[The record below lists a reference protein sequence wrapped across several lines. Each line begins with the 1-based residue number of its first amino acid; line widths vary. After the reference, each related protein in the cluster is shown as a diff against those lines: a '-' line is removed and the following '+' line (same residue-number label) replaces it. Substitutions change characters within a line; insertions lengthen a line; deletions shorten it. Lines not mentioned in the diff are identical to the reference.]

1 MPATR
6 RSKISKEA
14 SHLLSYNTTLIF
26 KSLGFNSTQYEKHFF
41 LFSTV
46 ISTEFSFIVIYL
58 FIYFLN
64 TVAQVLPSWNVTIA
78 YKTSSSL
85 TIRWSNFPLSVPIQW
100 FLVRYKEHNSSFSLI
115 YKVSNWYNSHY
126 SGSVLRTYQSY
137 EVDVIAVANNSGNGA
152 YSSEPTI
159 ARTNEGGKNQKIT
172 AKIDPTI
179 KAKYNKLNKTFFF
192 HSLLFFSTVS
202 GKKQTNKQTKKQYKV
217 GWKKILNPS
226 LQLAVLLKALVIISS
241 DYDHFFWR

>member
-1 MPATR
+1 MKNTSSYSRQLFQQNFP
-6 RSKISKEA
+6 
-14 SHLLSYNTTLIF
+14 LL
-26 KSLGFNSTQYEKHFF
+26 
-41 LFSTV
+41 
-46 ISTEFSFIVIYL
+46 L
-58 FIYFLN
+58 FIYFFFN
-64 TVAQVLPSWNVTIA
+64 TLAQVLPSWNVTIA

-100 FLVRYKEHNSSFSLI
+100 ILVRYKEQNSSFSLI

-192 HSLLFFSTVS
+192 HSLLFFFFFN
-202 GKKQTNKQTKKQYKV
+202 GLREKTNKQTNEKTIQSWLKKDFKPISPT
-217 GWKKILNPS
+217 GRS
-226 LQLAVLLKALVIISS
+226 L
-241 DYDHFFWR
+241 

>member
-58 FIYFLN
+58 FIFLN
-64 TVAQVLPSWNVTIA
+64 TLAQVLPSWNVTIA

-100 FLVRYKEHNSSFSLI
+100 ILVRYKEQNSSFSLI

-192 HSLLFFSTVS
+192 TLFFFFFQRSP
-202 GKKQTNKQTKKQYKV
+202 GKNKQTNKRKNNTK
-217 GWKKILNPS
+217 
-226 LQLAVLLKALVIISS
+226 LAEKR
-241 DYDHFFWR
+241 F

>member
-1 MPATR
+1 M
-6 RSKISKEA
+6 
-14 SHLLSYNTTLIF
+14 
-26 KSLGFNSTQYEKHFF
+26 
-41 LFSTV
+41 
-46 ISTEFSFIVIYL
+46 
-58 FIYFLN
+58 
-64 TVAQVLPSWNVTIA
+64 LPSWNVTIA

-100 FLVRYKEHNSSFSLI
+100 FLVRYKEQNSSVSLI

-137 EVDVIAVANNSGNGA
+137 EVNVIAVANNSGNGT

-172 AKIDPTI
+172 AKIDQTI

-192 HSLLFFSTVS
+192 LSLIFLFNCLR
-202 GKKQTNKQTKKQYKV
+202 GKTNKQTHKQKTIQRRLK
-217 GWKKILNPS
+217 KKILNPS
-226 LQLAVLLKALVIISS
+226 LQLAVLFKALVTISFH
-241 DYDHFFWR
+241 YDHFSEDNIVKKS

>member
-46 ISTEFSFIVIYL
+46 IATEFSFIVIYL
-58 FIYFLN
+58 FFFLN
-64 TVAQVLPSWNVTIA
+64 TLAQVLPSWNVTIA

-100 FLVRYKEHNSSFSLI
+100 FLVRYKEQNSSFSLI

-179 KAKYNKLNKTFFF
+179 KAKYNKLSLSSFFF
-192 HSLLFFSTVS
+192 QRSP
-202 GKKQTNKQTKKQYKV
+202 GKNKQTNKRKNNTK
-217 GWKKILNPS
+217 
-226 LQLAVLLKALVIISS
+226 LAEKR
-241 DYDHFFWR
+241 F

>member
-1 MPATR
+1 M
-6 RSKISKEA
+6 
-14 SHLLSYNTTLIF
+14 
-26 KSLGFNSTQYEKHFF
+26 
-41 LFSTV
+41 
-46 ISTEFSFIVIYL
+46 
-58 FIYFLN
+58 
-64 TVAQVLPSWNVTIA
+64 LPSWNVTIA

-100 FLVRYKEHNSSFSLI
+100 ILVRYKEQNSSFSLI

-159 ARTNEGGKNQKIT
+159 ARTSEGGKNQKIT

-192 HSLLFFSTVS
+192 HSLLFFFSTVS

-217 GWKKILNPS
+217 G
-226 LQLAVLLKALVIISS
+226 
-241 DYDHFFWR
+241 

>member
-6 RSKISKEA
+6 RSKISREA

-58 FIYFLN
+58 FFFLN
-64 TVAQVLPSWNVTIA
+64 TLAQVLPSWNVTIA

-100 FLVRYKEHNSSFSLI
+100 FLVRYKEQNSSFSLI

-159 ARTNEGGKNQKIT
+159 ARTNEGGKNQKRT

-192 HSLLFFSTVS
+192 HSLLFFFQRSP
-202 GKKQTNKQTKKQYKV
+202 GKNKQTNKRKNNTK
-217 GWKKILNPS
+217 
-226 LQLAVLLKALVIISS
+226 LAEKR
-241 DYDHFFWR
+241 F

>member
-58 FIYFLN
+58 FFFLN
-64 TVAQVLPSWNVTIA
+64 TLAQVLPSWNVTIA

-100 FLVRYKEHNSSFSLI
+100 FLVRYKEQNSSFSLI

-159 ARTNEGGKNQKIT
+159 ARTNEGGKNQKRT

-192 HSLLFFSTVS
+192 TLFFFFFFQRSP
-202 GKKQTNKQTKKQYKV
+202 GKNKQTNEKTIQSWLKKEFKPISPT
-217 GWKKILNPS
+217 GRS
-226 LQLAVLLKALVIISS
+226 L
-241 DYDHFFWR
+241 

>member
-58 FIYFLN
+58 FFLN
-64 TVAQVLPSWNVTIA
+64 TLAQVLPSWNVTIA

-100 FLVRYKEHNSSFSLI
+100 FLVRYKEPNSSFSLI

-159 ARTNEGGKNQKIT
+159 ARTNEGGKNQKRT

-192 HSLLFFSTVS
+192 TLFFFFFQRSP
-202 GKKQTNKQTKKQYKV
+202 GKNKQTNKRKNNTK
-217 GWKKILNPS
+217 
-226 LQLAVLLKALVIISS
+226 LAEKR
-241 DYDHFFWR
+241 F

>member
-58 FIYFLN
+58 FFLN
-64 TVAQVLPSWNVTIA
+64 TLAQVLPSWNVTIA

-100 FLVRYKEHNSSFSLI
+100 FLVRYKEQNSSFSLI

-159 ARTNEGGKNQKIT
+159 ARTNEGGKNQKRT

-192 HSLLFFSTVS
+192 TLFFFFFQRSP
-202 GKKQTNKQTKKQYKV
+202 GKNKQTNKRKNNTK
-217 GWKKILNPS
+217 
-226 LQLAVLLKALVIISS
+226 LAEKR
-241 DYDHFFWR
+241 F

>member
-1 MPATR
+1 MKNTSSYSRQLFQQNFP
-6 RSKISKEA
+6 
-14 SHLLSYNTTLIF
+14 LL
-26 KSLGFNSTQYEKHFF
+26 
-41 LFSTV
+41 
-46 ISTEFSFIVIYL
+46 L
-58 FIYFLN
+58 FIYFFFN
-64 TVAQVLPSWNVTIA
+64 TLAQVLPSWNVTIA

-100 FLVRYKEHNSSFSLI
+100 FLVRYKEQNSSFSLI

-159 ARTNEGGKNQKIT
+159 ARTNEGGKNQKRT

-192 HSLLFFSTVS
+192 HSLLFFFFQRSP
-202 GKKQTNKQTKKQYKV
+202 GKNKQTNKRKNNTK
-217 GWKKILNPS
+217 
-226 LQLAVLLKALVIISS
+226 LAEKR
-241 DYDHFFWR
+241 F

>member
-46 ISTEFSFIVIYL
+46 ISTEFFFIVIYL
-58 FIYFLN
+58 FFFLN
-64 TVAQVLPSWNVTIA
+64 ILAQVLPSWNVTIA

-100 FLVRYKEHNSSFSLI
+100 FLVRYKEQNSSFSLI

-179 KAKYNKLNKTFFF
+179 KAKYNKLSLSSFFF
-192 HSLLFFSTVS
+192 QRSP

-217 GWKKILNPS
+217 SWKKILNPS

>member
-1 MPATR
+1 MKNTSSYSRQLFQQNFP
-6 RSKISKEA
+6 
-14 SHLLSYNTTLIF
+14 LL
-26 KSLGFNSTQYEKHFF
+26 
-41 LFSTV
+41 
-46 ISTEFSFIVIYL
+46 L
-58 FIYFLN
+58 FIFFFFN
-64 TVAQVLPSWNVTIA
+64 TLAQVLPSWNVTIA

-100 FLVRYKEHNSSFSLI
+100 FLVRYKEQNSSFSLI

-159 ARTNEGGKNQKIT
+159 AITNEGGKNQKRT

-192 HSLLFFSTVS
+192 HSLLFFFFFTVS
-202 GKKQTNKQTKKQYKV
+202 GKKQTKKKTKKQYKV

-226 LQLAVLLKALVIISS
+226 LQLAVLFKALVIISS